1 MQISSNT
8 LKCVLQFA
16 AKKDIRFYLQGVC
29 FEQCATGT
37 YAVATDGHLIC
48 VARLDSDA
56 HEPLSIIISS
66 DHLAQ
71 AVKNNK
77 YDVFIEP
84 MPDGKVTLKS
94 SNGEMTVPLID
105 GRFPDWRR
113 VTRAPITGEIAHIDP
128 ALLDRIN
135 TAGQLYSKRKVSYFT
150 RQNGNSIGHCFID
163 SEVQAFVMPTRWKD
177 DDMLPVPSWIATA

>member
-1 MQISSNT
+1 MQIPSNT

-16 AKKDIRFYLQGVC
+16 AKKDIRYYLQGVC
-29 FEQCATGT
+29 FEQCETGT

-48 VARLDSDA
+48 VARLDSEA
-56 HEPLSIIISS
+56 HESLSIIISS

-84 MPDGKVTLKS
+84 ADGKVTLKS
-94 SNGEMTVPLID
+94 SNGDITVPLID

-113 VTRAPITGEIAHIDP
+113 VTRAPITGDIAYIDP

-135 TAGQLYSKRKVSYFT
+135 TAGQLYSKRKGAYIT

-163 SEVQAFVMPTRWKD
+163 NEVQAFVMPTRWKD

>member
-1 MQISSNT
+1 MQIPSNT
-8 LKCVLQFA
+8 LKCVLQFT
-16 AKKDIRFYLQGVC
+16 AKKDIRYYLNGVC

-37 YAVATDGHLIC
+37 YAVATDGHVIC
-48 VARLDSDA
+48 VARLDSEA

-113 VTRAPITGEIAHIDP
+113 VTRAPITGDRAYINP
-128 ALLDRIN
+128 VLLDRIN
-135 TAGQLYSKRKVSYFT
+135 AAGKMYCKRKTAYIT
-150 RQNGNSIGHCFID
+150 RQNGNSIGHCYID
-163 SEVQAFVMPTRWKD
+163 DEVQAFVMPLRWND
-177 DDMLPVPSWIATA
+177 DDMLPVPGWIATA

>member
-1 MQISSNT
+1 MQIPSNT

-16 AKKDIRFYLQGVC
+16 AKKDIRYYLQGVC

-56 HEPLSIIISS
+56 HEPTSIIISS

-84 MPDGKVTLKS
+84 AEGKVTLKS
-94 SNGEMTVPLID
+94 SNGDITVPLID

-113 VTRAPITGEIAHIDP
+113 VTRAPITGEIAYIDP

-163 SEVQAFVMPTRWKD
+163 NEVQAFVMPTRCKD

>member
-1 MQISSNT
+1 MQIPSNT

-16 AKKDIRFYLQGVC
+16 AKKDIRYYLQGVC

-37 YAVATDGHLIC
+37 YAVATDGHVVC
-48 VARLDSDA
+48 VARLDSET

-77 YDVFIEP
+77 CDVFIEP
-84 MPDGKVTLKS
+84 SDGKVTLKS
-94 SNGEMTVPLID
+94 SNGDITVPLID

-113 VTRAPITGEIAHIDP
+113 VTRAPITGEIAYIDP

-135 TAGQLYSKRKVSYFT
+135 TAGQLYSKRKVAYIT

-163 SEVQAFVMPTRWKD
+163 NELQAFVMPTRWKD